1 MTPPIRRRISEVKE
15 TRFTLLPETTTTK
28 YIYIYIK
35 QCFSGYC
42 IAGNEEPWPLRDKK
56 EIRWDPHL
64 RLHIWSWEGLP
75 GRGNP
80 AHSLPG
86 FKRQRESLGRPRQ
99 REWIQQT
106 TTEGRL
112 SQRERQIRAGDLLKI
127 EQGTNLHKCEDT
139 VSQGKHLLERT
150 KKNNAQSWPKT
161 ENRGGPGKP
170 RKAGSLG
177 VGSQEEGPLRSGE

>member
-15 TRFTLLPETTTTK
+15 TRFTFLPETTTTK
-28 YIYIYIK
+28 YIYNNTF
-35 QCFSGYC
+35 QDTAQQAMRNPGR
-42 IAGNEEPWPLRDKK
+42 W
-56 EIRWDPHL
+56 EIRKKSGET
-64 RLHIWSWEGLP
+64 HICACIYGLERVYQEEGIQLT
-75 GRGNP
+75 
-80 AHSLPG
+80 HSR
-86 FKRQRESLGRPRQ
+86 KRESLGRPRQ

-112 SQRERQIRAGDLLKI
+112 SQRERQICAGDLLKI

-150 KKNNAQSWPKT
+150 KKNNTQSWPKT